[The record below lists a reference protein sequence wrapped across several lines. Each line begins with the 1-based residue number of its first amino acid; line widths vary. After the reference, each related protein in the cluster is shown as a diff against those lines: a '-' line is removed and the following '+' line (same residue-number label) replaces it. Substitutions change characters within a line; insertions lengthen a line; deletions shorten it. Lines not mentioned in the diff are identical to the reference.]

1 MIDTNVHLF
10 QWPFRRLSGDT
21 PEELVVQLKHK
32 GVRQAWAG
40 SFEALFCRDV
50 SGVNARLAAA
60 CSDQGESFLVPFGVV
75 NPKSPDWEEDLR
87 RCQEDHR
94 MPGIRLY
101 PSYHRYPLT
110 DSDFVK
116 LLTLAASRRLIVQIA
131 LSMEDPRTQIP
142 WMMAMPTDPGP
153 LRPLVAKL
161 PALKLVLLNGGHW
174 AGNNEPDVVALCKA
188 ENVYFDMAKNEG
200 IGGLEALLAATG
212 PDRVVFGSHYP
223 FFYFESAL
231 LKVRESDLTASQKT
245 ALTEGNAGRL
255 LLNH

>member
-10 QWPFRRLSGDT
+10 RWPFRRLSGDT
-21 PEELVVQLKHK
+21 PDELVAQLKRK

-60 CSDQGESFLVPFGVV
+60 CRDQGEGFLVPFGVV
-75 NPKSPDWEEDLR
+75 NPKSPDWDEDLR

-110 DSDFVK
+110 DADFVK
-116 LLTLAASRRLIVQIA
+116 LLALAASRRLMVQIA

-142 WMMAMPTDPGP
+142 WMMAMPADPGLLGP
-153 LRPLVAKL
+153 VVAKL
-161 PALKLVLLNGGHW
+161 HALNLVLLNGAHW
-174 AGNNEPDVVALCKA
+174 AGNNEPEVVALCKA

-200 IGGLEALLAATG
+200 IGGLESLLAATS

-223 FFYFESAL
+223 FFYFESAF
-231 LKVRESDLTASQKT
+231 LKVCEADLTGSQKA
-245 ALTEGNAGRL
+245 ALTEGNARRL
-255 LLNH
+255 LQSL

>member
-21 PEELVVQLKHK
+21 PAGLVEQLRSK

-60 CSDQGESFLVPFGVV
+60 CREQGAGFLVPFGVV

-87 RCQEDHR
+87 RCHEDHR

-116 LLTLAASRRLIVQIA
+116 LLSLAASRGMIVQIA
-131 LSMEDPRTQIP
+131 LSMEDPRTQIQ
-142 WMMAMPTDPGP
+142 WMMAMPADPKP
-153 LRPLVAKL
+153 LGPLVAKL
-161 PALKLVLLNGGHW
+161 PALKLMLLNGQYW
-174 AGNNEPDVVALCKA
+174 SGNDDPDIVALRKS
-188 ENVYFDMAKNEG
+188 ENVFFDIAKNEG
-200 IGGLEALLAATG
+200 IGGLEALIAATS
-212 PDRVVFGSHYP
+212 PDRVVFGSFFP

-231 LKVRESDLTASQKT
+231 LKVREADLTSSQKA
-245 ALTEGNAGRL
+245 ALTEGNARRL
-255 LLNH
+255 LGSS

>member
-1 MIDTNVHLF
+1 VIDTNVHLF

-21 PEELVVQLKHK
+21 PAELVEQLKRK

-60 CSDQGESFLVPFGVV
+60 CRDHGADFLVPFGVV

-87 RCQEDHR
+87 RCDEVHR

-110 DSDFVK
+110 DPDFEK
-116 LLTLAASRRLIVQIA
+116 LLSLAAGRRLIVQIA
-131 LSMEDPRTQIP
+131 LSMEDPRTQIQ
-142 WMMAMPTDPGP
+142 WMMAMPADPSPLGP
-153 LRPLVAKL
+153 LLSRL
-161 PALKLVLLNGGHW
+161 PALKLVLLNGANW
-174 AGNNEPDVVALCKA
+174 AGNDDPGIAAIRNAG
-188 ENVYFDMAKNEG
+188 NVYFDMAKNEG
-200 IGGLEALLAATG
+200 IGGLEALIAATS
-212 PDRVVFGSHYP
+212 PDRVLFGSHYP

-231 LKVRESDLTASQKT
+231 LKVREADLTGSQKD
-245 ALTEGNAGRL
+245 ALTKRNAQRL
-255 LLNH
+255 LASR